1 MTNKKLTMTLSNG
14 NVIKDLIL
22 NGNNYVSNTEVT
34 EKVFSGKISPIR
46 ISDGVKEEVLEN
58 MEFIRIANWEDKW
71 WILIQEKQPISETEK
86 LRADFEYL
94 SMMCDV
100 EL

>member
-1 MTNKKLTMTLSNG
+1 MANKKLTMTLANG

-22 NGNNYVSNTEVT
+22 NGNNYVSNMEVT
-34 EKVFSGKISPIR
+34 EKVFSGKISPVR
-46 ISDGVKEEVLEN
+46 ISDGVKEEILEN
-58 MEFIRIANWEDKW
+58 MKFVRIANWEDKW
-71 WILIQEKQPISETEK
+71 WILIQEKPPISETEK
-86 LRADFEYL
+86 LHADLEYL

>member
-71 WILIQEKQPISETEK
+71 WILIQEKLPISETEN
-86 LRADFEYL
+86 LRADLEYL